1 MIISAMVAVGENNV
15 IGKNNDLPWR
25 LPNDWAYL
33 RRVTMGHSIILGRK
47 NYESIGKPLDGRK
60 NIILTTNKD
69 YRAEGCHIA
78 YSIEDALS
86 KCEGEEVFILGGE
99 EIYRQFLSY
108 TQKLYITKIHATF
121 EGDRYFPEIDFSLW
135 KEIYTKKGIQNDK
148 NPYEHYFHVFEK
160 ISL

>member
-1 MIISAMVAVGENNV
+1 MVAVGENNV

-33 RRVTMGHSIILGRK
+33 RQVTMGHSIILGRK

-86 KCEGEEVFILGGE
+86 KCEEEEVFILGGE

-135 KEIYTKKGIQNDK
+135 KEIYTEKGIQNDK